1 MDLRF
6 VLPELHAL
14 DDTPA
19 EVCACGMWQDERPL
33 RGLAGLLDWRLAGR
47 VSRLARQSFAVGT
60 MAEVVCIQGRPRLPF
75 EKVLFIGCGPTAGFD
90 DARFREAATVLLRTL
105 EGLKVR
111 RAVVELPGRGR
122 DAIAPERAAEIV
134 LEIARDAEAHDAWWL
149 VEPPEAQAKIA
160 SRATEER
167 RRGQKSQ
174 RG

>member
-6 VLPELHAL
+6 VPPELHAL

-19 EVCACGMWQDERPL
+19 EVVACGMWQDERPMS
-33 RGLAGLLDWRLAGR
+33 GLAGLLDWRLAGR

-60 MAEVVCIQGRPRLPF
+60 RGEVVCLQGRPRLPF
-75 EKVLFIGCGPTAGFD
+75 EKVLVIGCGERAAFD
-90 DARFREAATVLLRTL
+90 DARFRELATTL
-105 EGLKVR
+105 MRALAGLKVR
-111 RAVVELPGRGR
+111 RAVVELPGRGC

-134 LEIARDAEAHDAWWL
+134 LEISRDAQEHDAWWL

-160 SRATEER
+160 SRATDER
-167 RRGQKSQ
+167 RRG